1 MERHSR
7 YIALTGLPRSGSTLC
22 CHLVN
27 AAAQAVAL
35 FEPMQVHTLAADD
48 RRHAVGQVLAY
59 FDEMHASLLADGT
72 AETRHRGGTVP
83 DNPFGGLG
91 DDGVRVRDIDHGRIR
106 FDKTLSPDFL
116 LMIKHNAAYAALLP
130 ELQDA
135 VAVYG
140 LVRNPMAMLASWN
153 TISIPISQGRLPVAE
168 RIDGAL
174 REALDLAPD
183 LIGRQ
188 LVVMDWFFAR
198 YRDHLPPER
207 ILRYEQITA
216 THGRCLLDAL
226 GLDADAAMP
235 LQERNANRL
244 YANVDV
250 DTLCRRLLACEGT
263 WWQFYSRDEVEKVHE
278 RLARAR

>member
-1 MERHSR
+1 M
-7 YIALTGLPRSGSTLC
+7 ALTWAYDRTVTAALHSYRFGPSGPAQILAIHGLTG
-22 CHLVN
+22 
-27 AAAQAVAL
+27 
-35 FEPMQVHTLAADD
+35 
-48 RRHAVGQVLAY
+48 
-59 FDEMHASLLADGT
+59 
-72 AETRHRGGTVP
+72 
-83 DNPFGGLG
+83 
-91 DDGVRVRDIDHGRIR
+91 HGRRYEEIANE
-106 FDKTLSPDFL
+106 
-116 LMIKHNAAYAALLP
+116 H
-130 ELQDA
+130 
-135 VAVYG
+135 
-140 LVRNPMAMLASWN
+140 LAEFS
-153 TISIPISQGRLPVAE
+153 V
-168 RIDGAL
+168 
-174 REALDLAPD
+174 LAPD